1 MKIVISLLQIR
12 KQGIIYSLN
21 LRLMTL
27 VFQRDTPFIFEKSSN
42 PKYIF
47 ILVSISEPNW
57 TFFGRTSHLS
67 NPTWHFFCIVT
78 PADAHPHPSL
88 CLCWS
93 RWPFRLFLSHT
104 RAHLSQNR
112 RWYFSLTTNIKYVSP
127 TANIVGQKA
136 FKSYITGPQN
146 VVICG
151 PEKSKKL
158 RLLKCNKLSWKGWI
172 TNIKILLDWC
182 LALVYLL
189 PVFFIKCYW
198 FLSPALFI
206 ANRLVRVLHFT
217 LEAWRSFELR
227 QKSDVSFCRWN
238 SIFALHKICN
248 PS

>member
-1 MKIVISLLQIR
+1 MVISLLQIT

-112 RWYFSLTTNIKYVSP
+112 RWYFSPTTNIKYVSP
-127 TANIVGQKA
+127 TANIVGQKTFQKLYYWTA
-136 FKSYITGPQN
+136 KCRDMWSRKKVKSWDYSN
-146 VVICG
+146 VINYHG
-151 PEKSKKL
+151 
-158 RLLKCNKLSWKGWI
+158 RAG
-172 TNIKILLDWC
+172 
-182 LALVYLL
+182 
-189 PVFFIKCYW
+189 
-198 FLSPALFI
+198 
-206 ANRLVRVLHFT
+206 
-217 LEAWRSFELR
+217 
-227 QKSDVSFCRWN
+227 
-238 SIFALHKICN
+238 
-248 PS
+248 